1 MVATSDRP
9 SLDTILPPLI
19 FGTAT
24 FNSQYN
30 KDPYAL
36 NTGGLVQ
43 EALSLG
49 IRAFDTSPYYGPSEE
64 LLGAALDTP
73 FVRDNFPRSAY
84 FLETKVG
91 RIAGSE
97 FDYSAA
103 WVRQSVR
110 RSLQRLRT
118 DYLDLVYCHDVEFV
132 SEDEVMEAVT
142 ELRRIRDEQ
151 GTIRYVG
158 ISGYPI
164 DVLCRLAERVQRET
178 GEPLDAV
185 MSYAN
190 FTLQNTTLATAGIRR
205 LKAAGVSVV
214 PNASPLGMGL
224 LRRDGPPVG
233 VTDFH
238 PAGAELR
245 AAIRRA
251 SDFCDSHGELLET
264 VAIRFAL
271 ETWLQAGSVVG
282 SRGDPASGVP
292 WKRQSIEKTGG
303 QKLGVSVMGV
313 SKVSELE
320 KTMQVWRSILDGL
333 ENGQETATKAGRWKK
348 DHEWSLNRRKGVQL
362 LAEGIQET
370 IGEWLDVT
378 WPSPPPDYVNT
389 RKKVV
394 AAAKTWPTPDA
405 SPEAE
410 DLTLAERKKNNAVPL
425 R

>member
-1 MVATSDRP
+1 MPSAIKRP
-9 SLDTILPPLI
+9 SLDTVLPPLV

-24 FNSQYN
+24 FNNQYN
-30 KDPYAL
+30 KDPYVL
-36 NTGGLVQ
+36 NTTGLVQ
-43 EALSLG
+43 QALELG

-64 LLGAALDTP
+64 LLGTALNTDW
-73 FVRDNFPRSAY
+73 VRGHCARSTY

-91 RIAGSE
+91 RIAGAE
-97 FDYSAA
+97 FDYSAS

-110 RSLQRLRT
+110 RSLHRLRT

-132 SEDEVMEAVT
+132 SDDEVMEAIS
-142 ELRRIRDEQ
+142 ELRRIRDEE
-151 GTIRYVG
+151 GIIRYIG

-164 DVLCRLAERVQRET
+164 DVLCRLAERVLHDT

-190 FTLQNTTLATAGIRR
+190 FTLQNTSLATRGISR
-205 LKAAGVSVV
+205 LAAAGVSVV

-224 LRRDGPPVG
+224 LRRAGPPVG

-238 PAGAELR
+238 PAGTALR
-245 AAIRRA
+245 RAIRRA
-251 SDFCDSHGELLET
+251 SDFCDSHGERLET

-271 ETWLQAGSVVG
+271 ETWLRAGSAVG

-292 WKRQSIEKTGG
+292 WKRQSIEETGA

-313 SKVSELE
+313 STAGELE

-333 ENGQETATKAGRWKK
+333 ENGQETATMAGRWKK

-370 IGEWLDVT
+370 IGEWMDVT
-378 WPSPPPDYVNT
+378 WPSPPPDYVNLH
-389 RKKVV
+389 KKVV
-394 AAAKTWPTPDA
+394 DAATVWPTPEA

-410 DLTLAERKKNNAVPL
+410 DLTLVERKKNSIVPL